1 MKDVLTSV
9 SLGPEAQLVMFLT
22 TDLVVASLILARSHT
37 LVEIN
42 HEKIYGHSP
51 PSAYSRRS
59 VTSESLYPIKVLV
72 R

>member
-1 MKDVLTSV
+1 MKEVLTSV
-9 SLGPEAQLVMFLT
+9 SPGPGAQFVMFLT

-42 HEKIYGHSP
+42 HEKFMDILLLLLIQ
-51 PSAYSRRS
+51 
-59 VTSESLYPIKVLV
+59 VTSASLCPIKVLV